1 VGARRAAREHHY
13 SFSYAG
19 RRLLIFQ
26 IIIVQVIAFTGL
38 VLVLRKILISS
49 SYKEINRLQQLNE
62 ENAEKSKELARK
74 ILDAENDH
82 RERIAQAEKEA
93 RELKVKA
100 RREIEELK
108 EALVAK
114 GKAEGDSIVAQAL
127 NSKKEI
133 RAEIEEEMHGKSVD
147 LSRRICQKVLGS
159 DELKLVFDGLLKNVL
174 EELEN
179 IDKDRL
185 KAIDLGE
192 GSPLRIQVKASHAM
206 NAQQKDKLETI
217 LSSKLDARISVQE
230 VIDRDILSGIIIVLG
245 SVVIDGSLSERFR
258 KAAAEL

>member
-1 VGARRAAREHHY
+1 
-13 SFSYAG
+13 
-19 RRLLIFQ
+19 LIFQ
-26 IIIVQVIAFTGL
+26 LILVQVIAFIGV
-38 VLVLRKILISS
+38 VLVMRKILISS

-82 RERIAQAEKEA
+82 RERITQAEKEV
-93 RELKVKA
+93 RELKTRA
-100 RREIEELK
+100 RKEIEELK

-133 RAEIEEEMHGKSVD
+133 RAEIEEGMHEKSVEF
-147 LSRRICQKVLGS
+147 SFQIFQKVLSS
-159 DELKLVFDGLLKNVL
+159 DEQKLVFNGLMESVL

-179 IDKDRL
+179 IEKDRL
-185 KAIDLGE
+185 KAINLK
-192 GSPLRIQVKASHAM
+192 GSQNNIEVKTSHAM
-206 NAQQKDKLETI
+206 SSQQKEKLETV
-217 LSSKLDARISVQE
+217 LSSKLDQTIKTQE
-230 VIDRDILSGIIIVLG
+230 VVERDVICGIIIMLG

-258 KAAAEL
+258 KAAAELK